1 MHSEAT
7 PLSGSS
13 MRTFLSDLAR
23 ELEPKEPKH
32 EIVLVG
38 GALLALHDLRQT
50 THDMDSIT
58 LLSAQLH
65 EAIIAVAN
73 RHNLRPDW
81 LNDRAKSFT
90 PATLSHDQCELIFE
104 SPSLNVF
111 GAPFHQIFVMKLYR
125 NDAQDF
131 EDMVTLWPL
140 CSFDSPLE
148 AVDAFIAAYPHAPRD
163 EYLSSLITKIA
174 EASNAARLPQ
184 GRNP

>member
-1 MHSEAT
+1 
-7 PLSGSS
+7 
-13 MRTFLSDLAR
+13 MRTFLRALAD
-23 ELEPKEPKH
+23 ELKPKEPKH

-58 LLSAQLH
+58 LLSTQLH

-73 RHNLRPDW
+73 RHNLSPDW
-81 LNDRAKSFT
+81 LNDRARSFT
-90 PATLSHDQCELIFE
+90 PATLSLDQCELIFE

-111 GAPFHQIFVMKLYR
+111 GAPFDQVFVMKLYR

-131 EDMVTLWPL
+131 EDMITLWPL
-140 CSFDSPLE
+140 CSFDSPLV
-148 AVDAFIAAYPHAPRD
+148 AVDAFIAVYPHAPRD

-174 EASNAARLPQ
+174 EASSADGPPKR
-184 GRNP
+184 RNPEGRSF